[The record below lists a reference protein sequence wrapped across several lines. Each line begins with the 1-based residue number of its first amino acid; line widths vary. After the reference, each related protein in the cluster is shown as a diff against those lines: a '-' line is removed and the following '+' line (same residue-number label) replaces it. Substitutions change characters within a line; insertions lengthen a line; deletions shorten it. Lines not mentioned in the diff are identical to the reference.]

1 MRRILL
7 GLFVVTVGWI
17 AAASVRS
24 SAQAQTPR
32 DDQAKL
38 LERARQVLQ
47 EPPSP
52 LVPGSPR
59 YGIVPPAPKLYE
71 LDDAFLRWPL
81 PADGQQYDA

>member
-7 GLFVVTVGWI
+7 GLFVLLAGWI
-17 AAASVRS
+17 AFASVGP
-24 SAQAQTPR
+24 SAQAQAPR
-32 DDQAKL
+32 EDQAKL
-38 LERARQVLQ
+38 MDQARKQLE

-71 LDDAFLRWPL
+71 LEDAFLRWPRWTL
-81 PADGQQYDA
+81 SP